1 MPTRRVPGRPNCYRW
16 GQSGKI
22 YCGPGAK
29 AKADR
34 QGRAIHASGYR
45 AESPNM
51 VKQRW
56 ILRPAKWSA
65 LEVGLWQ
72 NKSGDVVKTTE
83 TWKWVDFAVQFKTKP
98 SLHPEGRVGPMKKL
112 LQDSVRVDDTSDG
125 KAAWK
130 LETGLLDDI
139 YWFFEDEYGLPEV
152 VFDHSTDGT
161 MQVDFFSNP
170 DDLKKYR
177 RLLDEADEKGE
188 SMSDDEALDQLG
200 YWLEETEWQS
210 DGAFYII
217 ADDVPA
223 ANYQRFQAE
232 SKSLGLSRKDITLLG
247 IGALTGIVAGVL
259 GEFVSEILVDR
270 LRKEP
275 QLEIT
280 DEEQPENS

>member
-45 AESPNM
+45 
-51 VKQRW
+51 
-56 ILRPAKWSA
+56 
-65 LEVGLWQ
+65 
-72 NKSGDVVKTTE
+72 
-83 TWKWVDFAVQFKTKP
+83 
-98 SLHPEGRVGPMKKL
+98 
-112 LQDSVRVDDTSDG
+112 
-125 KAAWK
+125 
-130 LETGLLDDI
+130 
-139 YWFFEDEYGLPEV
+139 
-152 VFDHSTDGT
+152 
-161 MQVDFFSNP
+161 
-170 DDLKKYR
+170 
-177 RLLDEADEKGE
+177 
-188 SMSDDEALDQLG
+188 
-200 YWLEETEWQS
+200 
-210 DGAFYII
+210 
-217 ADDVPA
+217 
-223 ANYQRFQAE
+223 AE